1 LLKEFLLELKRV
13 MDIVLSTLLINCLE
27 VKKNTGKINENY
39 TINQFKIVRGES
51 ERINSKE

>member
-1 LLKEFLLELKRV
+1 MLKEFLLELKRV